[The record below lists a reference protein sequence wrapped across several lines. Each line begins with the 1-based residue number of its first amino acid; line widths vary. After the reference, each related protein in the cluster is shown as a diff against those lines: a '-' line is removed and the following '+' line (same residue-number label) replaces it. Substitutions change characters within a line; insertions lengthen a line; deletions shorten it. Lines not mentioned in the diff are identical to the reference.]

1 MKQREQALLLLLR
14 KAAQDEALV
23 DAVLSSDQVSDEIV
37 GFHCQQAAEKILK
50 ALLSDL
56 GVRFRKTH
64 EIGALMALLA
74 QAGHVLPDQFENL
87 DVLTPFGAI
96 YRYEDYDAVVS
107 LDRHAACGSARVA
120 RLCGSQASGTH
131 RPIAT
136 PPDSRSSAVGEGIS
150 EFHCWREVLA
160 GFEKNSKNEHR

>member
-1 MKQREQALLLLLR
+1 MKQREQALLLLR
-14 KAAQDEALV
+14 KAAQDEALL
-23 DAVLSSDQVSDEIV
+23 DEVLTSDQVSDEII

-50 ALLSDL
+50 ALLSDV

-74 QAGHVLPDQFENL
+74 QAGHGLPDQFENL

-107 LDRHAACGSARVA
+107 LNRAAARESLRELRAWVET
-120 RLCGSQASGTH
+120 RL
-131 RPIAT
+131 
-136 PPDSRSSAVGEGIS
+136 
-150 EFHCWREVLA
+150 RERTDQ
-160 GFEKNSKNEHR
+160 E

>member
-1 MKQREQALLLLLR
+1 MKRREQALLLLR
-14 KAAQDEALV
+14 KAAQDEALL
-23 DAVLSSDQVSDEIV
+23 DAVIASDQVGDEIV

-50 ALLSDL
+50 ALLSDV

-74 QAGHVLPDQFENL
+74 RVGHGLPDQFENL

-107 LDRHAACGSARVA
+107 LDRQAAR
-120 RLCGSQASGTH
+120 ASLRELRAWVETRMRE
-131 RPIAT
+131 RP
-136 PPDSRSSAVGEGIS
+136 GQ
-150 EFHCWREVLA
+150 
-160 GFEKNSKNEHR
+160 